1 MYERRVLFRE
11 IVLVL
16 YRKKNLRDYR
26 EDSFFIVRLK
36 RWKYRLFLFIISL
49 VKVSWNMNHFDKKII
64 YPLTVTNI
72 TDILHINFKRK
83 YILNIKMCW
92 IGVVRS
98 CICTES
104 YGLVWHSQMISW
116 TRLGAV
122 RWNGITFLVNLN
134 G

>member
-1 MYERRVLFRE
+1 MYERLVLFRE

-16 YRKKNLRDYR
+16 YHKRIFAIIAKIFL
-26 EDSFFIVRLK
+26 VRLK
-36 RWKYRLFLFIISL
+36 RWKYRPFLLLISL
-49 VKVSWNMNHFDKKII
+49 VKVSYQYEPFRQKSI

-83 YILNIKMCW
+83 YILNITMCW

-104 YGLVWHSQMISW
+104 YGLVWHSQMTSW